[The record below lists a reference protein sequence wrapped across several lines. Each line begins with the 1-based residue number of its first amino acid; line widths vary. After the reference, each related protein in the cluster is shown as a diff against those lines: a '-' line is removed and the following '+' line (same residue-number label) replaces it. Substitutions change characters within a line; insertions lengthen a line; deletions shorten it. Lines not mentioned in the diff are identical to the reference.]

1 MASAV
6 IHLAV
11 AKELEKYFNIKNKK
25 DYYLGTIAPDI
36 AKQIGKSKTEGH
48 FLYSTKTDVPNIKMF
63 TEKYTNFKTN
73 DFNLGYFIHLY
84 TDKIWFDHF
93 IENFVVNSTVRLM
106 DGTFLNCNEDD
117 IVSIVY
123 NDYTI
128 IQTTP
133 EVIRHLT
140 YNDYT
145 NLNIDLI
152 DQYQLDLSLFYEDFQ
167 KPITT
172 ITEIPID
179 KLNVLIDQMGIII
192 ENSTKNKSHIFDI
205 TLITEFINNTV
216 TKILEELKN
225 Y

>member
-11 AKELEKYFNIKNKK
+11 AKEIEKYFNIKNKK

-36 AKQIGKSKTEGH
+36 AKQIGKEKTEGH

-84 TDKIWFDHF
+84 TDKIWFDEF
-93 IENFVVNSTVRLM
+93 LEKLEYRNSIKLL
-106 DGTFLNCNEDD
+106 DG
-117 IVSIVY
+117 
-123 NDYTI
+123 TI

-216 TKILEELKN
+216 TRILEELKN

>member
-36 AKQIGKSKTEGH
+36 AKQIGKEKTEGH
-48 FLYSTKTDVPNIKMF
+48 FLYNTKTDVPNIKMF
-63 TEKYTNFKTN
+63 TDKYPNFKTN
-73 DFNLGYFIHLY
+73 DFNLGYYIHLY
-84 TDKIWFDHF
+84 TDKIWFDEF
-93 IENFVVNSTVRLM
+93 LEKLEYRNSIRLL
-106 DGTFLNCNEDD
+106 DG
-117 IVSIVY
+117 
-123 NDYTI
+123 TI

-152 DQYQLDLSLFYEDFQ
+152 DQYQLDLSLFYEEFQ
-167 KPITT
+167 TPNTT
-172 ITEIPID
+172 ITEIPIS
-179 KLNVLIDQMGIII
+179 KLNILIDQMGIII

-205 TLITEFINNTV
+205 ILINKFITNTV
-216 TKILEELKN
+216 TRILEELKN

>member
-84 TDKIWFDHF
+84 TDKIWFDEF
-93 IENFVVNSTVRLM
+93 LEKLEYRNSIKLL
-106 DGTFLNCNEDD
+106 DG
-117 IVSIVY
+117 
-123 NDYTI
+123 TI

-152 DQYQLDLSLFYEDFQ
+152 DQYQLDLSLFYEEFQ
-167 KPITT
+167 TPNTT
-172 ITEIPID
+172 ITEIPIS
-179 KLNVLIDQMGIII
+179 KLNILIDQMGIII

-205 TLITEFINNTV
+205 ILIDKFITNTV
-216 TKILEELKN
+216 TRILEELKN